1 METSTINISKK
12 IQKYE
17 EKSVVIFHDINDLLD
32 SSNKVKK
39 NVDTL
44 IKLGESI
51 NDAAFKQITHL
62 HSCSSENEKNFKHIA
77 GLMLVLVDKS
87 KDFHQVF
94 ANHDFYKTSLK
105 SSLEKFELVISE
117 MQEAAE
123 DILSNLDLKHD
134 KEWSEITADIETNLS
149 KLN

>member
-17 EKSVVIFHDINDLLD
+17 EKSVVIFQDINELLD
-32 SSNKVKK
+32 SSNKVKR
-39 NVDTL
+39 NIETL
-44 IKLGESI
+44 IKLGDSI
-51 NDAAFKQITHL
+51 NDAAFKQITHV
-62 HSCSSENEKNFKHIA
+62 HSCSLENEKNFKHVA
-77 GLMLVLVDKS
+77 GLMLVLVAKS
-87 KDFHQVF
+87 REFHHVF
-94 ANHDFYKTSLK
+94 ANHDFYKSSLK
-105 SSLEKFELVISE
+105 SSLEKFEVVISE

-134 KEWSEITADIETNLS
+134 TEWADITVDIDANLS